1 MADIS
6 TAPSEDSSELQAAKA
21 QYGRLV
27 VLEIDGAT
35 LAFKPMDRAKI
46 TDIRRKLAKTPDLAL
61 DVLTN
66 AVEFCCVVGR
76 ESFKAIADKYPL
88 VIAGDDSVADALMAL
103 ARGTAVVSIR
113 S

>member
-1 MADIS
+1 MADPEVI
-6 TAPSEDSSELQAAKA
+6 DSLEIASAKA

-27 VLEIDGAT
+27 VLEIDGKT

-46 TDIRRKLAKTPDLAL
+46 TELRKTLAKSPDLAL
-61 DVLTN
+61 NLMTN

-76 ESFKAIADKYPL
+76 ADFKEIADKYPL
-88 VIAGDDSVADALMAL
+88 VIAGDDSIIDALFAM
-103 ARGTAVVSIR
+103 ARGTGIVSIR